1 MNGYYVF
8 LVFFYMTVWSVM
20 LGTMISMFDFI
31 KGLPWPESFLGNKT
45 IRDLVLHIVSTLL
58 CYVLCCIRN
67 TKQLFFVSWFGI
79 FTLILAYVVVVML
92 APFLPFTPSF
102 GFSNYSI
109 HFDPQLLWSRGLKEF
124 FANLGVAPYTLG
136 YNFCFLTYYVPF
148 SLFPLTARSK
158 WLARSSRRRSA

>member
-102 GFSNYSI
+102 GFSNYAI
-109 HFDPQLLWSRGLKEF
+109 HFDPQLLWSRGLKEI

-158 WLARSSRRRSA
+158 WLARSSPRRSA